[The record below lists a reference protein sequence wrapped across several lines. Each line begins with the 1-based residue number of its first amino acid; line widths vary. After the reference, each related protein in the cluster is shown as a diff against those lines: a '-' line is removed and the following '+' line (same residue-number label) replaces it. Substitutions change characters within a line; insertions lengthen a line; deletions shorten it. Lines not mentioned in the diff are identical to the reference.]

1 MTGRTE
7 PALKRGVDGVGQLR
21 GVGDEDTA
29 RVGIVL
35 GLGEQVG
42 SHVLGVGARVSQDG
56 DLGGAGLGV
65 DTHHPHDGALGG
77 GHVDVARAGDDINL
91 LAQDLSPDVSTVGVV
106 LGMGPVREHRDG
118 LGASDG
124 VDLGQAQ
131 QGAGRQDRGVGQ
143 SAELGLGRAGQG
155 NLLDTGDLGGHG
167 VHDHAGGVDGQS
179 SGDIEPDAPDRH
191 PTLGD
196 GAAGNDLGRALG
208 GHLSGVPGTVVGD
221 GHLQGLAHRRVQ
233 VAECLVD
240 GLGGHAEVNG
250 AYAVE
255 ALGSVAQGGRA
266 PGADVLNQRSH
277 SGLSGGHIEGGPGK
291 SLCQLAGAESGAAQ
305 ISTGEHACKP
315 TGHTRSCPGHLCDGA
330 LECGL
335 RRPRTRRPGRNVLSQ
350 AA

>member
-1 MTGRTE
+1 M
-7 PALKRGVDGVGQLR
+7 
-21 GVGDEDTA
+21 
-29 RVGIVL
+29 
-35 GLGEQVG
+35 
-42 SHVLGVGARVSQDG
+42 
-56 DLGGAGLGV
+56 
-65 DTHHPHDGALGG
+65 
-77 GHVDVARAGDDINL
+77 
-91 LAQDLSPDVSTVGVV
+91 
-106 LGMGPVREHRDG
+106 
-118 LGASDG
+118 
-124 VDLGQAQ
+124 
-131 QGAGRQDRGVGQ
+131 
-143 SAELGLGRAGQG
+143 
-155 NLLDTGDLGGHG
+155 
-167 VHDHAGGVDGQS
+167 
-179 SGDIEPDAPDRH
+179 
-191 PTLGD
+191 
-196 GAAGNDLGRALG
+196 
-208 GHLSGVPGTVVGD
+208 PGTVVGD

-315 TGHTRSCPGHLCDGA
+315 TGRTRSRPGHLCDGA